1 MQGGPVSGR
10 LGQRV
15 HAPGDHIVQVNG
27 VDLCIET
34 FGDLEDPAILLVH
47 GAGSSML
54 SWDEELCER
63 LAAGR
68 RLVIRYDLRDAGRSV
83 TYEPG
88 APPYT
93 LRDLVADAIGLL
105 DSLAV
110 QSAHLVGMSA
120 GAAIAQ
126 LAALDHPGRVASVT
140 LASSTPGIPFQETQD
155 LPPVSDELKAFLAH
169 EPPQPDWSDRAAV
182 IDYLVEAERP
192 YAARSRPFDE
202 AAARD
207 LAGRVF
213 DRSADIAASLRN
225 PFLVDPGDPWRARL
239 GQVVAPTLVVHG
251 TEDPL
256 FPYGH
261 ALALASEIPGAGLL
275 ALEQTGHEY
284 FPRATWDL
292 VVPAI
297 LRHTSDRLRCTL
309 LGRPGL
315 EPGSDGL

>member
-1 MQGGPVSGR
+1 MRTKGEQLNP
-10 LGQRV
+10 
-15 HAPGDHIVQVNG
+15 PGEHIVQANG
-27 VDLCIET
+27 VDLCVGT
-34 FGDLEDPAILLVH
+34 FGDPADPAILLIH

-54 SWDEELCER
+54 SWDEELCEL

-68 RLVIRYDLRDAGRSV
+68 RFVIRYDSRDAGRSV

-88 APPYT
+88 APRYALP
-93 LRDLVADAIGLL
+93 DLVADAVGLL
-105 DSLAV
+105 DSFGLA
-110 QSAHLVGMSA
+110 SAHIVGMSA

-126 LAALDHPGRVASVT
+126 LLALDHPDRVASLT
-140 LASSTPGIPFQETQD
+140 LASSTPGIPGEEARD
-155 LPPVSDELKAFLAH
+155 LPGVSEELKASFAG
-169 EPPQPDWSDRAAV
+169 EPPQPDWADRAAV

-192 YAARSRPFDE
+192 YAARSRPFD
-202 AAARD
+202 AAATRD

-213 DRSADIAASLRN
+213 DRSANIAASLTN
-225 PFLVDPGDPWRARL
+225 PFIVDAGDPWRQRL
-239 GQVVAPTLVVHG
+239 GQVAAPTLVVHG

-261 ALALASEIPGAGLL
+261 ALALAEEIPGADLL

-297 LRHTSDRLRCTL
+297 LRHTSGGRRRSGTL
-309 LGRPGL
+309 SSRG
-315 EPGSDGL
+315 

>member
-1 MQGGPVSGR
+1 VNT
-10 LGQRV
+10 
-15 HAPGDHIVQVNG
+15 AGDHIVRANG
-27 VDLCIET
+27 VHLCVET
-34 FGDLEDPAILLVH
+34 FGDPADPAILLIH

-54 SWDEELCER
+54 SWDEELCAR

-68 RLVIRYDLRDAGRSV
+68 RFVIRYDGRDAGRSV

-88 APPYT
+88 APRYA
-93 LRDLVADAIGLL
+93 LRDLVADAVGLL
-105 DSLAV
+105 DGFGVAR
-110 QSAHLVGMSA
+110 AHLVGMST

-126 LAALDHPGRVASVT
+126 LVALDHPDRVAALT
-140 LASSTPGIPFQETQD
+140 LASSTAGIPGQETRD
-155 LPPVSDELKAFLAH
+155 LPAISEELKAFLAH
-169 EPPQPDWSDRAAV
+169 EPPKPDWGDRAAV
-182 IDYLVEAERP
+182 IDYLVEIERP

-202 AAARD
+202 AAMRD

-213 DRSADIAASLRN
+213 DHSADIEANLTN
-225 PFLVDPGDPWRARL
+225 PFIVDAGDPWRERL
-239 GQVVAPTLVVHG
+239 GRIAAPTLVVHG

-261 ALALASEIPGAGLL
+261 ALALAEEIPGAELL

-297 LRHTSDRLRCTL
+297 LRR
-309 LGRPGL
+309 
-315 EPGSDGL
+315 